1 VNGAASAAVSRR
13 ERHRRRWVR
22 LDNASN
28 IFLAA
33 RSDVD
38 TKVFRMS
45 AELDHEID
53 AALLQEALDATY
65 ERFPLYHA
73 VLRRG
78 VFWYYLQDSDL
89 HPVVE
94 AEAEHSCAPIYQ
106 ADRRTLLF
114 RVVHHRRRVSLEVFH
129 ALSDGTGALWFL
141 TALLEDYCRRRAEA
155 RAGGRADGGAD
166 PRAGTA
172 AGSAAD
178 GRPSAEGASLPAEVH
193 ELTTDSFAHHFRRRR
208 SRAERAARRR
218 AAAERAARK
227 QEAEEREL
235 RERIAHEEEFSREAE
250 SAALRLE
257 EEDPA
262 LAEAPEAATGP
273 TGPSALTGPSG
284 PAGPM
289 APTGLVAPPAPRR
302 VVRMR
307 GTRTPDHRTRLL
319 ELTMPATPVLALAKG
334 EGVAMSMYL
343 TALFFE
349 AIRRTGA
356 VAQAPGGAR
365 TLTASVPV
373 NLRQFFPSA
382 SARNFFA
389 TITVAHTY
397 GEGDDSL
404 GAVARGLQE
413 AFSAEATPEAL
424 EEKLHRLI
432 RVERSPFARI
442 VPRPLKDVLLSLVN
456 RANNRSLTVA
466 ISNLGRVT
474 LPEAAAPHVGR
485 MLFHVSAARPQFCAI
500 SHAGLLTISFT
511 SPFVETAHVRE
522 YARILTEAGIEV
534 SLAASRTT
542 EAELAEV
549 GR

>member
-1 VNGAASAAVSRR
+1 MKLSLPV
-13 ERHRRRWVR
+13 RRRHWVR

-38 TKVFRMS
+38 TKVFRMA
-45 AELDHEID
+45 AELDHEVD
-53 AALLQEALDATY
+53 PALLQEALDATY

-89 HPVVE
+89 RPVLE
-94 AEAEHSCAPIYQ
+94 PETEHTCAPIYQ

-141 TALLEDYCRRRAEA
+141 TALLEEYCRRRFAPEDEA
-155 RAGGRADGGAD
+155 
-166 PRAGTA
+166 A
-172 AGSAAD
+172 A
-178 GRPSAEGASLPAEVH
+178 RTVEPEVH
-193 ELTTDSFAHHFRRRR
+193 ELAADSFAHHFRRRT
-208 SRAERAARRR
+208 RAERAARAREEQ
-218 AAAERAARK
+218 ERA
-227 QEAEEREL
+227 
-235 RERIAHEEEFSREAE
+235 AHEEEFSREAA
-250 SAALRLE
+250 SAMLRAE
-257 EEDPA
+257 EEPEIAEEPAEEDFDFPDP
-262 LAEAPEAATGP
+262 
-273 TGPSALTGPSG
+273 
-284 PAGPM
+284 
-289 APTGLVAPPAPRR
+289 APPAPRR
-302 VVRMR
+302 VLRLR
-307 GTRTPDHRTRLL
+307 GTRTPDHRTRVL
-319 ELTMPATPVLALAKG
+319 ELTMPVAPVLALAKG
-334 EGVAMSMYL
+334 EGVAMSMFL
-343 TALFFE
+343 TAAFFE

-356 VAQAPGGAR
+356 LDRDARGAR

-373 NLRQFFPSA
+373 NLRQFFPSD

-389 TITVAHTY
+389 TITVSHTY
-397 GEGDDSL
+397 GAGGDSL
-404 GAVARGLQE
+404 GEVARRLQE
-413 AFSAEATPEAL
+413 DFGAEARPEAL
-424 EEKLHRLI
+424 EGRLRRLI
-432 RVERSPFARI
+432 RVERAPLARI
-442 VPRPLKDVLLSLVN
+442 VPRPLKDVLLGLAN

-511 SPFVETAHVRE
+511 SPFVETDHVRE
-522 YARILTEAGIEV
+522 YARILAEAGIEV
-534 SLAASRTT
+534 SVAASRTT

>member
-1 VNGAASAAVSRR
+1 VTERH
-13 ERHRRRWVR
+13 RHRRRWVR

-45 AELDHEID
+45 AELDHD
-53 AALLQEALDATY
+53 VDPGQLQEALDRTY

-89 HPVVE
+89 RPVLE
-94 AEAEHSCAPIYQ
+94 AETEHSCAPIYQ

-141 TALLEDYCRRRAEA
+141 TALLEDYCTLRF
-155 RAGGRADGGAD
+155 GGQGDGAD
-166 PRAGTA
+166 AA
-172 AGSAAD
+172 AGA
-178 GRPSAEGASLPAEVH
+178 PPEPEVH
-193 ELTTDSFAHHFRRRR
+193 ELTTDSFAHHFRRRGR
-208 SRAERAARRR
+208 QERAVH
-218 AAAERAARK
+218 
-227 QEAEEREL
+227 Q
-235 RERIAHEEEFSREAE
+235 EEFSREAE
-250 SAALRLE
+250 SAVLRLE
-257 EEDPA
+257 EESA
-262 LAEAPEAATGP
+262 LVD
-273 TGPSALTGPSG
+273 PSADDP
-284 PAGPM
+284 P
-289 APTGLVAPPAPRR
+289 APPAPRR
-302 VVRMR
+302 VLRLR
-307 GTRTPDHRTRLL
+307 GTRTPDHRTRVL
-319 ELTMPATPVLALAKG
+319 ELTMPAAPVLALAKG

-356 VAQAPGGAR
+356 LGRGHGGAR
-365 TLTASVPV
+365 TLAASVPV
-373 NLRQFFPSA
+373 NLRQFFPST

-389 TITVAHTY
+389 TITVSHTY
-397 GEGDDSL
+397 GEGGDSL
-404 GAVARGLQE
+404 GEVARELQE
-413 AFSAEATPEAL
+413 AFGAEATPEAL
-424 EEKLHRLI
+424 EQKLRRLI
-432 RVERSPFARI
+432 RVERSPLARI

>member
-1 VNGAASAAVSRR
+1 MRLSPPV
-13 ERHRRRWVR
+13 RRRHWVR

-38 TKVFRMS
+38 TKVFRMA
-45 AELDHEID
+45 AELDHEVD
-53 AALLQEALDATY
+53 PALLQEALDATY

-89 HPVVE
+89 RPVLE
-94 AEAEHSCAPIYQ
+94 PETEHTCAPIYQ

-141 TALLEDYCRRRAEA
+141 TALLKEYCRRRFAPE
-155 RAGGRADGGAD
+155 
-166 PRAGTA
+166 GTA
-172 AGSAAD
+172 DEAAA
-178 GRPSAEGASLPAEVH
+178 RTPEPEVH
-193 ELTTDSFAHHFRRRR
+193 ELAADSFAHHFRRRT
-208 SRAERAARRR
+208 RAERAARAREEQ
-218 AAAERAARK
+218 ERA
-227 QEAEEREL
+227 
-235 RERIAHEEEFSREAE
+235 AHEEEFSREAASAMLRAEEEEPEIAEE
-250 SAALRLE
+250 SAGGE
-257 EEDPA
+257 
-262 LAEAPEAATGP
+262 
-273 TGPSALTGPSG
+273 SG
-284 PAGPM
+284 TPD
-289 APTGLVAPPAPRR
+289 PAPRR
-302 VVRMR
+302 VLRLR
-307 GTRTPDHRTRLL
+307 GTRTPDHRTRVL
-319 ELTMPATPVLALAKG
+319 ELTMPVAPVLALAKG
-334 EGVAMSMYL
+334 EGVAMSMFL
-343 TALFFE
+343 TAAFFE

-356 VAQAPGGAR
+356 LERDARGAR
-365 TLTASVPV
+365 TLAASVPV
-373 NLRQFFPSA
+373 NLRQFFPSD

-389 TITVAHTY
+389 TITVSHTY
-397 GEGDDSL
+397 GAGGDSL
-404 GAVARGLQE
+404 GEVARQLQQDFG
-413 AFSAEATPEAL
+413 AQARPEAL
-424 EEKLHRLI
+424 EGRLRRLI
-432 RVERSPFARI
+432 RVERAPLARI
-442 VPRPLKDVLLSLVN
+442 VPRPLKDVLLGLAN

-511 SPFVETAHVRE
+511 SPFVETEHVRE

-534 SLAASRTT
+534 SVAASRTT

>member
-1 VNGAASAAVSRR
+1 MSPQ
-13 ERHRRRWVR
+13 RHRRRWVR

-45 AELDHEID
+45 AELDHEVD
-53 AALLQEALDATY
+53 PALLQQALDATF

-89 HPVVE
+89 RPV
-94 AEAEHSCAPIYQ
+94 AEEETEHSCAPIYQ

-141 TALLEDYCRRRAEA
+141 TDLLDAYTRRRF
-155 RAGGRADGGAD
+155 
-166 PRAGTA
+166 P
-172 AGSAAD
+172 
-178 GRPSAEGASLPAEVH
+178 EGAPGSPEHPDPPPEEVPAGDGAQAAEEVH
-193 ELTTDSFAHHFRRRR
+193 ELTTDSFAHYFRRRR
-208 SRAERAARRR
+208 RARR
-218 AAAERAARK
+218 ARVS
-227 QEAEEREL
+227 
-235 RERIAHEEEFSREAE
+235 HEEEFSREA
-250 SAALRLE
+250 APAVLRVE
-257 EEDPA
+257 E
-262 LAEAPEAATGP
+262 AEAVITEGP
-273 TGPSALTGPSG
+273 T
-284 PAGPM
+284 AGSPTAGSSPVQEGA
-289 APTGLVAPPAPRR
+289 APPPAPWAPAAPPPARR
-302 VVRMR
+302 VHRVR
-307 GTRTPDHRTRLL
+307 GTRTPDHRTRVL
-319 ELTMPATPVLALAKG
+319 ELTMPARPVLALAKH
-334 EGVAMSMYL
+334 EGAAMSMYL
-343 TALFFE
+343 TALFFA
-349 AIRRTGA
+349 AIRRTPAGA
-356 VAQAPGGAR
+356 AGAA

-373 NLRQFFPSA
+373 NLRQFFPST

-389 TITVAHTY
+389 TITVEHTY

-404 GAVARGLQE
+404 GAVARRLQE
-413 AFSAEATPEAL
+413 SFSAEATPEAL

-442 VPRPLKDVLLSLVN
+442 VPRPLKDTLLSLVN

-474 LPEAAAPHVGR
+474 LPEPAASHVGR

-500 SHAGLLTISFT
+500 SHGDLLTISFT
-511 SPFVETAHVRE
+511 SPFVENDHVRE
-522 YARILTEAGIEV
+522 YARLLAEAGIEV

>member
-1 VNGAASAAVSRR
+1 MKLSLPV
-13 ERHRRRWVR
+13 RRRHWVR

-38 TKVFRMS
+38 TKVFRMA
-45 AELDHEID
+45 AELDHEVD
-53 AALLQEALDATY
+53 PALLQEALDATY

-89 HPVVE
+89 RPVLE
-94 AEAEHSCAPIYQ
+94 PETEHTCAPIYQ

-141 TALLEDYCRRRAEA
+141 TALLEEYCRRRFAPE
-155 RAGGRADGGAD
+155 DTTD
-166 PRAGTA
+166 V
-172 AGSAAD
+172 AGSVE
-178 GRPSAEGASLPAEVH
+178 PEVH
-193 ELTTDSFAHHFRRRR
+193 ELAADSFAHHFRRRT
-208 SRAERAARRR
+208 RAERAARAREEQ
-218 AAAERAARK
+218 ERA
-227 QEAEEREL
+227 
-235 RERIAHEEEFSREAE
+235 AHEEEFSREAA
-250 SAALRLE
+250 SAMLRAE
-257 EEDPA
+257 EEPEI
-262 LAEAPEAATGP
+262 AEE
-273 TGPSALTGPSG
+273 
-284 PAGPM
+284 PAGEESDTPD
-289 APTGLVAPPAPRR
+289 PAPPAPRR
-302 VVRMR
+302 VLRLR
-307 GTRTPDHRTRLL
+307 GTRTPDHRTRVL
-319 ELTMPATPVLALAKG
+319 ELTMPVAPVLALAKG
-334 EGVAMSMYL
+334 EGVAMSMFL
-343 TALFFE
+343 TAAFFE

-356 VAQAPGGAR
+356 LERDARGAR
-365 TLTASVPV
+365 TLAASVPV
-373 NLRQFFPSA
+373 NLRQFFPSD

-389 TITVAHTY
+389 TITVSHTY
-397 GEGDDSL
+397 GQGGDSL
-404 GAVARGLQE
+404 GEVARRLQE
-413 AFSAEATPEAL
+413 AFGAEARPEAL
-424 EEKLHRLI
+424 EGRLRRLI
-432 RVERSPFARI
+432 RVERAPLARI
-442 VPRPLKDVLLSLVN
+442 VPRPLKDVLLGLAN

-511 SPFVETAHVRE
+511 SPFVETEHVRE

-534 SLAASRTT
+534 SVAASRTT